1 MTATLNMTEKQLL
14 ELSLTQVKSKEFRIL
29 EVEKGSFESDQ
40 GEQREYARLVVCEK
54 EEYKLL
60 ESVGM
65 LERAEKV
72 RFPIAQYDGSDLSEK
87 VGKIIVTDNSDQWFF
102 KKSKVDAGFGR
113 QETQI
118 VGIVYKV
125 SMAEV
130 ATL

>member
-102 KKSKVDAGFGR
+102 KNRKLMQALADRRPKLWA
-113 QETQI
+113 
-118 VGIVYKV
+118 
-125 SMAEV
+125 
-130 ATL
+130 

>member
-1 MTATLNMTEKQLL
+1 M
-14 ELSLTQVKSKEFRIL
+14 TQVKSKEFRIL

-72 RFPIAQYDGSDLSEK
+72 RFPITQYDGSDLSEK

-102 KKSKVDAGFGR
+102 TKSKVDAGFGR

-118 VGIVYKV
+118 VGIAYKV

>member
-1 MTATLNMTEKQLL
+1 MRLRKE
-14 ELSLTQVKSKEFRIL
+14 VSKAN
-29 EVEKGSFESDQ
+29 Q

-102 KKSKVDAGFGR
+102 KNRKLMQALADRRPKLWA
-113 QETQI
+113 
-118 VGIVYKV
+118 
-125 SMAEV
+125 
-130 ATL
+130 